1 MAADASAAVRELG
14 ASPTVIGQ
22 SLGGSIA
29 LAFAARRPES
39 VRALVLVEAGPDP
52 DPEAA
57 GVVRDWLDSWPLPF
71 RSRTEAE
78 AFFDGGEPGRAW
90 AAGLAETADGL
101 VPRFDPDVVEAA
113 VRSAAAADL
122 WAEWRSVRCP
132 VLVVRGGR
140 GSLSP
145 GEAGRMAEANP
156 RARVVA
162 VANAGH
168 DVHLEDP
175 SGFRAVLEPFLT
187 EALG

>member
-1 MAADASAAVRELG
+1 M
-14 ASPTVIGQ
+14 
-22 SLGGSIA
+22 
-29 LAFAARRPES
+29 
-39 VRALVLVEAGPDP
+39 
-52 DPEAA
+52 
-57 GVVRDWLDSWPLPF
+57 
-71 RSRTEAE
+71 
-78 AFFDGGEPGRAW
+78 
-90 AAGLAETADGL
+90 
-101 VPRFDPDVVEAA
+101 
-113 VRSAAAADL
+113 
-122 WAEWRSVRCP
+122 
-132 VLVVRGGR
+132 LVVRGGR